1 MEVHKSININ
11 NFNSPS
17 GVGGSLIIIM
27 TNILFVFRRF
37 LKSKY
42 LRVVNLLGL
51 SIIFACLILSYIH
64 VKKELSYDRFNLNAD
79 RISRLSLQ
87 YNDEPV
93 DGRIYGFT
101 GSGLLSGIPG
111 IEQIVAL
118 SKVNTAVMTYK
129 GKPQIMQNIY
139 SASSNFFQVF
149 SYPLVIGQKEKV
161 LRTPHDVV
169 VSESFAKRVFG
180 NESPIGKNIQLDG
193 RRLGPLSGFVTG
205 VFKDFP
211 ENSHFHTEIIVQRP
225 DNAGD
230 DWPYVYILRNKDAGL
245 SGLAR
250 KITNFYNKDATP
262 KDGKTTAHLIPLT
275 DIHLHSRV
283 MRELEPNGNIYF
295 VYLIIGSNILLL
307 VIVLFNLWLN
317 AGLIFS
323 DNKKY
328 YKLLRLNGA
337 SSLTVLRDETL
348 LALLLGIV
356 SVLSGTLIAFYGASI
371 LHYSLSVLS
380 MGEVVILNMGFLVLI
395 VIISLLPVLFS
406 LSSTLF
412 LNTGNETKPLSFSF
426 SNVKYMLVGQYSIVL
441 FVIILAAG
449 ISKQVS
455 YIKNTQVGGNDS
467 TILVMNEQPEQVK
480 MRYKVL
486 KVELEKHPEIK
497 SVTAAMQLPGSAIR
511 DMLSVK
517 TEGKSKEMQIPLLA
531 VGEDFLPFFN
541 IKPIAGRTFLP
552 DNMTSG
558 EQLQLFMKMIKEKEK
573 YNSNVSEEYVLNA
586 KAVTFL
592 GLGSPEKAINKT
604 LTINHSALGYIR
616 QGTICGVVNNFTYT
630 TMYEDTIPM
639 IIIQRPLYFFLNCF
653 MVRLDPKNTERSL
666 AVFNKVWTK
675 VNPDY
680 PASYSFL
687 QDEYA
692 KVYRNEWNAE
702 MLVRIFSVLCLIIA
716 NLGLFIF
723 MAFIIKSRT
732 KEIGIRKV
740 NGAKSTEIVRM
751 LNLSFIRWIALAFI
765 IAIPL
770 VYFIMQ
776 RWLQDFAHKTTLDWW
791 IFALSGLFVLLL
803 SLLSVS
809 WMTWRAATANPV
821 ESLKGE

>member
-1 MEVHKSININ
+1 MN
-11 NFNSPS
+11 
-17 GVGGSLIIIM
+17 
-27 TNILFVFRRF
+27 NILFVFRRF

-64 VKKELSYDRFNLNAD
+64 VKKELSYDRFNVNAG
-79 RISRLSLQ
+79 RIARLSLQ
-87 YNDEPV
+87 YDDQPV

-101 GSGLLSGIPG
+101 GSKMLSKIPE
-111 IEQIVAL
+111 IEQLVAMAH
-118 SKVNTAVMTYK
+118 VNTAVMTYN
-129 GKPQIMQNIY
+129 GKPLILHDIY
-139 SASSNFFQVF
+139 CASSNFFQVF
-149 SYPLVIGQKEKV
+149 SYPLVEGQKNKV
-161 LRTPHDVV
+161 LQLPRTVV
-169 VSESFAKRVFG
+169 VSESFARRVFG
-180 NESPIGKNIQLDG
+180 PESPLGKGIHLEG
-193 RRLGPLSGFVTG
+193 RKLETMDATITG

-211 ENSHFHTEIIVQRP
+211 ENSHFHTEMIVQRP
-225 DNAGD
+225 DAEGY
-230 DWPYVYILRNKDAGL
+230 DWPYIYILLNKKADL
-245 SGLAR
+245 SSVVL
-250 KITNFYNKDATP
+250 KITNLYNKDDA
-262 KDGKTTAHLIPLT
+262 GKELNTKAQLIPLT

-295 VYLIIGSNILLL
+295 VYLIIGSNVLLL

-337 SSLTVLRDETL
+337 SSLTVLRDETV

-356 SVLSGTLIAFYGASI
+356 STLLGTLMAAYGASVM
-371 LHYSLSVLS
+371 HYSLSSLNLVEAVILS
-380 MGEVVILNMGFLVLI
+380 MSFLVLI

-412 LNTGNETKPLSFSF
+412 LNTGTEIKPLSFSF
-426 SNVKYMLVGQYSIVL
+426 SNVKYMLVGQYAIVM
-441 FVIILAAG
+441 FVIILATG

-455 YIKNTQVGGNDS
+455 FIKNTQVGGNDS
-467 TILVMNEQPEQVK
+467 TILVMNEQPDQVK
-480 MRYKVL
+480 QRYKLL
-486 KVELEKHPEIK
+486 KTELEKHPEI
-497 SVTAAMQLPGSAIR
+497 SGVTAAMQLPGSSIR
-511 DMLSVK
+511 DMISVK
-517 TEGKSKEMQIPLLA
+517 PEGKTEEVQIPLL
-531 VGEDFLPFFN
+531 VIGEDFLPFFHV
-541 IKPIAGRTFLP
+541 KPIAGRTFLP
-552 DNMTSG
+552 DKMTS
-558 EQLQLFMKMIKEKEK
+558 EDQLRLFTKMTTPSAEK
-573 YNSNVSEEYVLNA
+573 YSSNLSEEYVLNT
-586 KAVTFL
+586 KAVTML

-604 LTINHSALGYIR
+604 VSIEHSALGYIH
-616 QGTICGVVNNFTYT
+616 QGKICGVVNNFTYT

-639 IIIQRPLYFFLNCF
+639 IIIQRPLHFFLNCF
-653 MVRLDPKNTERSL
+653 MVRLDPKNTEQSL
-666 AVFNKVWTK
+666 AVFNKVWNQ

-680 PASYSFL
+680 PAGYSYL
-687 QDEYA
+687 KDEYA

-740 NGAKSTEIVRM
+740 NGAKSMEIVRM

-791 IFALSGLFVLLL
+791 IFALAGIFVLLL

-809 WMTWRAATANPV
+809 WMTWHAATANPV
-821 ESLKGE
+821 ESIKGE

>member
-1 MEVHKSININ
+1 
-11 NFNSPS
+11 
-17 GVGGSLIIIM
+17 M

-42 LRVVNLLGL
+42 LRAVNLLGL

-64 VKKELSYDRFNLNAD
+64 VKKELSYDRFNVNAD
-79 RISRLSLQ
+79 RIARLTLQ
-87 YNDEPV
+87 YNDEPI
-93 DGRIYGFT
+93 DGRIYGFS
-101 GSGLLSGIPG
+101 GSAMLSRIPG
-111 IEQIVAL
+111 IEQTVAL

-129 GKPQIMQNIY
+129 GKPQILQNIY
-139 SASSNFFQVF
+139 CASSNFFQVF
-149 SYPLVIGQKEKV
+149 NYPLVIGQKDKV

-169 VSESFAKRVFG
+169 VSEKLARRLFG
-180 NESPIGKNIQLDG
+180 KESPIGKEIQLDG
-193 RRLGPLSGFVTG
+193 RRLGPMSGFVTG

-211 ENSHFHTEIIVQRP
+211 ENSHFHTEMIVQRP
-225 DNAGD
+225 DNEGN
-230 DWPYVYILRNKDAGL
+230 DWPYVYLLRNKKTDL
-245 SGLAR
+245 SGLAQ
-250 KITNFYNKDATP
+250 KISNLYNKDATA
-262 KDGKTTAHLIPLT
+262 KEGKTTAHLMPLT

-295 VYLIIGSNILLL
+295 VYLIVGSNILLL
-307 VIVLFNLWLN
+307 IIVLFNLWLN

-323 DNKKY
+323 DNRKY
-328 YKLLRLNGA
+328 YQLLRLNGA
-337 SSLTVLRDETL
+337 SSLTVLRDESF
-348 LALLLGIV
+348 LALLLGILSIVSGLSIATYGV
-356 SVLSGTLIAFYGASI
+356 SV
-371 LHYSLSVLS
+371 LHYSLSDLS
-380 MGEVVILNMGFLVLI
+380 PCEIIMLCGGFLALI
-395 VIISLLPVLFS
+395 IVVSLLPVFVS

-412 LNTGNETKPLSFSF
+412 LNTENGMKPLRLSS
-426 SNVKYMLVGQYSIVL
+426 SNIRYMLIGQYSIVM
-441 FVIILAAG
+441 FVIILATG

-455 YIKNTQVGGNDS
+455 FIKNTQVGGDDS

-480 MRYKVL
+480 MRYKTL
-486 KVELEKHPEIK
+486 KTELEKHSEIK

-511 DMLSVK
+511 DMLGVK
-517 TEGKSKEMQIPLLA
+517 PEGKSNEVQIPLLA

-541 IKPIAGRTFLP
+541 IKPIAGRIFSS
-552 DNMTSG
+552 DKMTSS
-558 EQLQLFMKMIKEKEK
+558 EQIPLFNKMMTEKEK
-573 YNSNVSEEYVLNA
+573 YNCNISEEYVLNA

-604 LTINHSALGYIR
+604 LTINHSALGYIH
-616 QGTICGVVNNFTYT
+616 QGTVCGVVNNFTYT
-630 TMYEDTIPM
+630 TLYEDTIPM

-653 MVRLDPKNTERSL
+653 MVRLDPKDPEKSL
-666 AVFNKVWTK
+666 TAFNKVWSE

-702 MLVRIFSVLCLIIA
+702 MLVRVFSILCLIIA
-716 NLGLFIF
+716 NLGLVIF
-723 MAFIIKSRT
+723 TAFIIKSRT

-740 NGAKSTEIVRM
+740 NGARSMEIVRM
-751 LNLSFIRWIALAFI
+751 LNLTFIRWIVLAFI

-791 IFALSGLFVLLL
+791 IFALAGLFVLLL

-821 ESLKGE
+821 DSLKGE

>member
-1 MEVHKSININ
+1 
-11 NFNSPS
+11 
-17 GVGGSLIIIM
+17 M

-42 LRVVNLLGL
+42 LRAVNLLGL

-64 VKKELSYDRFNLNAD
+64 VKKEVSYDRFNVNAD
-79 RISRLSLQ
+79 RIARLSLQ

-101 GSGLLSGIPG
+101 GSGLLSKIPG
-111 IEQIVAL
+111 IEQSVAL
-118 SKVNTAVMTYK
+118 AHVNTAVMIYK
-129 GKPQIMQNIY
+129 GKPQILHDIY
-139 SASSNFFQVF
+139 CASSNFFQVF
-149 SYPLVIGQKEKV
+149 SYPLVEGQKDQV
-161 LRTPHDVV
+161 LQSPKSIV
-169 VSESFAKRVFG
+169 VSESFARRVFG
-180 NESPIGKNIQLDG
+180 TESPIGKGIHLEG
-193 RRLGPLSGFVTG
+193 RKMETMEASITG

-211 ENSHFHTEIIVQRP
+211 ENSHFHTEMIVQRP
-225 DNAGD
+225 NAEGY
-230 DWPYVYILRNKDAGL
+230 DWPYIYVLLNKKTDL
-245 SGLAR
+245 SSVAL
-250 KITNFYNKDATP
+250 KITNLYNKDLTG
-262 KDGKTTAHLIPLT
+262 KDSKTKAHLLPLT

-283 MRELEPNGNIYF
+283 MRELESNGNIYF
-295 VYLIIGSNILLL
+295 VYLIIGSNVLLL

-317 AGLIFS
+317 TGLIFS

-337 SSLTVLRDETL
+337 SSLTVLRDEAV

-356 SVLSGTLIAFYGASI
+356 SVLSGALIASYGASV
-371 LHYSLSVLS
+371 LNYSLLSLSPEEVL
-380 MGEVVILNMGFLVLI
+380 ILSLGFLVL
-395 VIISLLPVLFS
+395 VVVISLLPVLLS

-412 LNTGNETKPLSFSF
+412 LNTGIEIKPLSFSF
-426 SNVKYMLVGQYSIVL
+426 SNIKYMLVGQYSIVM

-467 TILVMNEQPEQVK
+467 TILVMNEQPDQVK
-480 MRYKVL
+480 MRYKLL
-486 KVELEKHPEIK
+486 KTELEKHPEIK
-497 SVTAAMQLPGSAIR
+497 GVTAAMQLPGSAIR
-511 DMLSVK
+511 DMIGVK
-517 TEGKSKEMQIPLLA
+517 PEGKTKEVQMPLLV

-541 IKPIAGRTFLP
+541 VSPIAGRTFLA
-552 DNMTSG
+552 DKMTSD
-558 EQLQLFMKMIKEKEK
+558 EQLRLFTKMTTPSNEK
-573 YNSNVSEEYVLNA
+573 YSCNLSEEYVLNA
-586 KAVTFL
+586 KAVTLL
-592 GLGSPEKAINKT
+592 GLGSPVQAINKT
-604 LTINHSALGYIR
+604 VSIEHGSLGYIQ

-639 IIIQRPLYFFLNCF
+639 IIIQRPLHYFLNCF

-666 AVFNKVWTK
+666 AVFNKVWNE

-680 PASYSFL
+680 PAGYSYL
-687 QDEYA
+687 KDEYA

-702 MLVRIFSVLCLIIA
+702 MLVRIFSMLCLIIA
-716 NLGLFIF
+716 NLGLVIF

-740 NGAKSTEIVRM
+740 NGAKSIEIVRM
-751 LNLSFIRWIALAFI
+751 LNMSFIRWIALAFI

-770 VYFIMQ
+770 VYIVMQ
-776 RWLQDFAHKTTLDWW
+776 HWLQDFAHKTTLDWW
-791 IFALSGLFVLLL
+791 IFALAGLFVLML

-821 ESLKGE
+821 DSLKGD

>member
-1 MEVHKSININ
+1 
-11 NFNSPS
+11 
-17 GVGGSLIIIM
+17 M

-42 LRVVNLLGL
+42 LRIVNFLGL

-64 VKKELSYDRFNLNAD
+64 VKKELSYDRFNVNAG
-79 RISRLSLQ
+79 RMARLSLQ

-111 IEQIVAL
+111 IEQIVVL

-129 GKPQIMQNIY
+129 GKPQILQNIY
-139 SASSNFFQVF
+139 CASSNFFQVF

-169 VSESFAKRVFG
+169 VSESFAKRIFG
-180 NESPIGKNIQLDG
+180 NESPIGKEIQLDG
-193 RRLGPLSGFVTG
+193 RRLGPLHGFVTG

-225 DNAGD
+225 DDAGD
-230 DWPYVYILRNKDAGL
+230 DWPYVYILRNKDTGL

-250 KITNFYNKDATP
+250 KISNFYNKEVTP
-262 KDGKTTAHLIPLT
+262 KDGKTTAHLVPLT

-295 VYLIIGSNILLL
+295 VYLIIGSNVLLL

-317 AGLIFS
+317 AGLIFT
-323 DNKKY
+323 DNRKY
-328 YKLLRLNGA
+328 YQLLRLNGA
-337 SSLTVLRDETL
+337 SSFTVLRDETF
-348 LALLLGIV
+348 LAILLGLL
-356 SVLSGTLIAFYGASI
+356 SVTFGLLVAFYGASV
-371 LHYSLSVLS
+371 LHYSLTVLS
-380 MGEVVILNMGFLVLI
+380 PVEIVMLCVGFLTLVI
-395 VIISLLPVLFS
+395 VVSLFPVLVS

-412 LNTGNETKPLSFSF
+412 LNKENGMKPLRLSS
-426 SNVKYMLVGQYSIVL
+426 SNIRYMLIGQYSIVM
-441 FVIILAAG
+441 FVIILTAG

-455 YIKNTQVGGNDS
+455 FIKNTQVGGNDS
-467 TILVMNEQPEQVK
+467 TILVLDEQPEQVK
-480 MRYKVL
+480 MRYKIL
-486 KVELEKHPEIK
+486 KAELEKHPEIK

-541 IKPIAGRTFLP
+541 IKPVAGRTFSS
-552 DNMTSG
+552 DKMTSV
-558 EQLQLFMKMIKEKEK
+558 EQLHLFMKMNKEKEK

-630 TMYEDTIPM
+630 TLYEDTIPM

-653 MVRLDPKNTERSL
+653 MVRLDPKNTEQSL
-666 AVFNKVWTK
+666 AVFNKVWNK

-702 MLVRIFSVLCLIIA
+702 LLVRIFSVMCLIIA
-716 NLGLFIF
+716 NLGLVIF

-740 NGAKSTEIVRM
+740 NGATSMEIVSM

-770 VYFIMQ
+770 VYFVMQ

-791 IFALSGLFVLLL
+791 IFALAGIFVLLL

-821 ESLKGE
+821 ESIKGE

>member
-1 MEVHKSININ
+1 
-11 NFNSPS
+11 
-17 GVGGSLIIIM
+17 M

-37 LKSKY
+37 LKSRY
-42 LRVVNLLGL
+42 LRAVNLLGL
-51 SIIFACLILSYIH
+51 SIIFACMVLSYIH
-64 VKKELSYDRFNLNAD
+64 VKKEWSYDRFNVNAD
-79 RISRLSLQ
+79 RIARLTLQ

-93 DGRIYGFT
+93 DGRIYGFS

-118 SKVNTAVMTYK
+118 SRVNTAVMTYK
-129 GKPQIMQNIY
+129 GKLQILQNVY
-139 SASSNFFQVF
+139 CASSNFFQVF
-149 SYPLVIGQKEKV
+149 SYPLVIGQKDKV

-169 VSESFAKRVFG
+169 VSESFARRLFG
-180 NESPIGKNIQLDG
+180 KESPIGKEIQLDG
-193 RRLGPLSGFVTG
+193 RRLGPLNGFVTG

-230 DWPYVYILRNKDAGL
+230 DWPYVYILRNKDTGL
-245 SGLAR
+245 SGIAR
-250 KITNFYNKDATP
+250 KISNFYNKDATP
-262 KDGKTTAHLIPLT
+262 KDGKTTAHLMPLT

-307 VIVLFNLWLN
+307 IIVLFNLWLN

-323 DNKKY
+323 DNRKY
-328 YKLLRLNGA
+328 YQLLRLNGA
-337 SSLTVLRDETL
+337 SSWTVLRDETF
-348 LALLLGIV
+348 LALLLGML
-356 SVLSGTLIAFYGASI
+356 SVAFGLLIASYGASV
-371 LHYSLSVLS
+371 LHYSLSVLIP
-380 MGEVVILNMGFLVLI
+380 GEIVMLCGGFLALI
-395 VIISLLPVLFS
+395 IVVCLLPVLVS

-412 LNTGNETKPLSFSF
+412 LNTENGMKPLRLSS
-426 SNVKYMLVGQYSIVL
+426 SNVRYMLIGQYSIVM

-449 ISKQVS
+449 ISKQVAF
-455 YIKNTQVGGNDS
+455 IKNTQVGGNDS
-467 TILVMNEQPEQVK
+467 TILVMDEQPEQVK

-486 KVELEKHPEIK
+486 KTELEKHPEIK

-511 DMLSVK
+511 DMLGVK
-517 TEGKSKEMQIPLLA
+517 TEGNSKELQIPLLA

-541 IKPIAGRTFLP
+541 IKPIAGRTFSS
-552 DNMTSG
+552 DKMTSG
-558 EQLQLFMKMIKEKEK
+558 EQLPLFMKMIKEKDK
-573 YNSNVSEEYVLNA
+573 YNCNLSEEYVLNA

-604 LTINHSALGYIR
+604 LTINHGALGYIH
-616 QGTICGVVNNFTYT
+616 QGTVCGVVNNFTYT
-630 TMYEDTIPM
+630 TLYEDTIPM

-653 MVRLDPKNTERSL
+653 MVRLDPKNPERSL

-692 KVYRNEWNAE
+692 RVYRNELNAE
-702 MLVRIFSVLCLIIA
+702 MLVRIFSILCLIIA
-716 NLGLFIF
+716 NLGLVIF
-723 MAFIIKSRT
+723 TAFIIKNRT

-740 NGAKSTEIVRM
+740 NGARSMEIVRM
-751 LNLSFIRWIALAFI
+751 LNLSFIRWIVLAFV

-791 IFALSGLFVLLL
+791 IFALAGLFVLLL

>member
-1 MEVHKSININ
+1 
-11 NFNSPS
+11 
-17 GVGGSLIIIM
+17 M

-42 LRVVNLLGL
+42 LRAVNLLGL

-64 VKKELSYDRFNLNAD
+64 VKKELSYDRFNVNAD
-79 RISRLSLQ
+79 RIARLSLQ
-87 YNDEPV
+87 YNDEPI
-93 DGRIYGFT
+93 DGRIYGFS
-101 GSGLLSGIPG
+101 GSAMLSKIPG
-111 IEQIVAL
+111 IEQTVAL

-129 GKPQIMQNIY
+129 GKPQILQNIY
-139 SASSNFFQVF
+139 CASSNFFQVF
-149 SYPLVIGQKEKV
+149 SYPLVIGQKDKV

-169 VSESFAKRVFG
+169 VSESFARRLFG
-180 NESPIGKNIQLDG
+180 KESPIGKEIQLDG
-193 RRLGPLSGFVTG
+193 RRLGPMNGFVTG

-211 ENSHFHTEIIVQRP
+211 ANSHFHTDMIVQRP
-225 DNAGD
+225 DNEGN
-230 DWPYVYILRNKDAGL
+230 DWSYIYILRNKKADL
-245 SGLAR
+245 SGLSQ
-250 KITNFYNKDATP
+250 KISNLYNKDATA
-262 KDGKTTAHLIPLT
+262 KDGKTTAHLTPLT

-283 MRELEPNGNIYF
+283 MREMEPNGNIYF
-295 VYLIIGSNILLL
+295 VYLIVGSNILLL

-328 YKLLRLNGA
+328 YQLLRLNGA
-337 SSLTVLRDETL
+337 SSSTVLRDEAL
-348 LALLLGIV
+348 LAFLLGLL
-356 SVLSGTLIAFYGASI
+356 SVLSGILIAAYGASV
-371 LHYSLSVLS
+371 LHYSLSALS
-380 MGEVVILNMGFLVLI
+380 FGEIATLCIGFLGLI
-395 VIISLLPVLFS
+395 IIVSLLPVLLS

-412 LNTGNETKPLSFSF
+412 LNTSSKIKPLRFSF
-426 SNVKYMLVGQYSIVL
+426 SNVKYMLVGQYSIVM

-455 YIKNTQVGGNDS
+455 FIKNTQVGGNDS
-467 TILVMNEQPEQVK
+467 TILVMNEQPDQVK
-480 MRYKVL
+480 MRYKIL
-486 KVELEKHPEIK
+486 KTELEKYSEIK
-497 SVTAAMQLPGSAIR
+497 GVTAAMQLPGSAIR
-511 DMLSVK
+511 DMLGVK
-517 TEGKSKEMQIPLLA
+517 PEGKDKEVQIPLLA

-541 IKPIAGRTFLP
+541 IKPIAGKMFSP
-552 DNMTSG
+552 DKMTST
-558 EQLQLFMKMIKEKEK
+558 EQVSLFSKMMTEKEK
-573 YNSNVSEEYVLNA
+573 YNCNISEEYVLNA
-586 KAVTFL
+586 KAVTLL

-604 LTINHSALGYIR
+604 LTINHSALGYIH
-616 QGTICGVVNNFTYT
+616 QGAICGVVNNFTYT
-630 TMYEDTIPM
+630 TLYEDTIPM

-653 MVRLDPKNTERSL
+653 MVRLDPKDPEKSL
-666 AVFNKVWTK
+666 ATFNKVWSK

-692 KVYRNEWNAE
+692 KVYRNELNAE
-702 MLVRIFSVLCLIIA
+702 MLVRIFSILCLIIA
-716 NLGLFIF
+716 NLGLLIF

-740 NGAKSTEIVRM
+740 NGAKSIEIVRM

-791 IFALSGLFVLLL
+791 IFALAGLFVLLL
-803 SLLSVS
+803 SLFSVS

-821 ESLKGE
+821 DSLKGE

>member
-1 MEVHKSININ
+1 
-11 NFNSPS
+11 
-17 GVGGSLIIIM
+17 M

-37 LKSKY
+37 LKSRY
-42 LRVVNLLGL
+42 LRAVNLLGL
-51 SIIFACLILSYIH
+51 SIIFACMVLSYIH
-64 VKKELSYDRFNLNAD
+64 VKKEWSYDRFNVNAD
-79 RISRLSLQ
+79 RIARLTLQ

-93 DGRIYGFT
+93 DGRIYGFS

-118 SKVNTAVMTYK
+118 SRVNTAVMTYK
-129 GKPQIMQNIY
+129 GKLQILQNVY
-139 SASSNFFQVF
+139 CASSNFFQVF
-149 SYPLVIGQKEKV
+149 SYPLVIGQKDKV

-169 VSESFAKRVFG
+169 VSESFARRLFG
-180 NESPIGKNIQLDG
+180 KESPIGKEIQLDG
-193 RRLGPLSGFVTG
+193 RRLGPLNGFVTG

-230 DWPYVYILRNKDAGL
+230 DWPYVYILRNKDTGL
-245 SGLAR
+245 SGIAR
-250 KITNFYNKDATP
+250 KISNFYNKDATP
-262 KDGKTTAHLIPLT
+262 KDGKTTAHLMPLT

-307 VIVLFNLWLN
+307 IIVLFNLWLN

-323 DNKKY
+323 DNRKY
-328 YKLLRLNGA
+328 YQLLRLNGA
-337 SSLTVLRDETL
+337 SSNTVLRDETF
-348 LALLLGIV
+348 LALLLGLLSVAFGLLVATYGV
-356 SVLSGTLIAFYGASI
+356 SV

-380 MGEVVILNMGFLVLI
+380 SGEIVMLCGGFLSLI
-395 VIISLLPVLFS
+395 IFVSLIPVLVS

-412 LNTGNETKPLSFSF
+412 LNTENGIKPLRLSS
-426 SNVKYMLVGQYSIVL
+426 SNIRYMLVGQYSIVM
-441 FVIILAAG
+441 FVIILATG

-455 YIKNTQVGGNDS
+455 FIKNTQVAGNDS
-467 TILVMNEQPEQVK
+467 TILVLNEQPEQVK
-480 MRYKVL
+480 MRYKLL
-486 KVELEKHPEIK
+486 KAELEKHPEII

-541 IKPIAGRTFLP
+541 IKPVAGRTFSS
-552 DNMTSG
+552 DKMTSV
-558 EQLQLFMKMIKEKEK
+558 EQLQLFMKMNKEKEK

-630 TMYEDTIPM
+630 TLYEDTIPM
-639 IIIQRPLYFFLNCF
+639 IIIQRPLYYFLNCF
-653 MVRLDPKNTERSL
+653 MVRLDSKNTERSL

-702 MLVRIFSVLCLIIA
+702 MLVRIFSMLCLIIA
-716 NLGLFIF
+716 NLGLVIF
-723 MAFIIKSRT
+723 MAFIIKSRK

-740 NGAKSTEIVRM
+740 NGARSMEIVRM
-751 LNLSFIRWIALAFI
+751 LNLSFIRWIAVAFI

-770 VYFIMQ
+770 VYFVMQ
-776 RWLQDFAHKTTLDWW
+776 RWLQDFAHKITLDWW

>member
-1 MEVHKSININ
+1 
-11 NFNSPS
+11 
-17 GVGGSLIIIM
+17 M

-42 LRVVNLLGL
+42 LRAVNLLGL

-64 VKKELSYDRFNLNAD
+64 VKKEFSYDRFNVNAG
-79 RISRLSLQ
+79 RIARLSLQ
-87 YNDEPV
+87 YNDEPI
-93 DGRIYGFT
+93 DGRIYDFS
-101 GSGLLSGIPG
+101 GSKMLSKIAG
-111 IEQIVAL
+111 IEQTVAL
-118 SKVNTAVMTYK
+118 AHVNTAVMTYK
-129 GKPQIMQNIY
+129 GKSQIQNDIY
-139 SASSNFFQVF
+139 FASSNFFQVF
-149 SYPLVIGQKEKV
+149 SYPMVEGQKDKV
-161 LRTPHDVV
+161 LQSPHSVV
-169 VSESFAKRVFG
+169 VSESFARRVFG
-180 NESPIGKNIQLDG
+180 RESPIGKGIHLEG
-193 RRLGPLSGFVTG
+193 RKIDTMDAFITG

-211 ENSHFHTEIIVQRP
+211 ENSHFHTEMIFHRP
-225 DNAGD
+225 DVEGY
-230 DWPYVYILRNKDAGL
+230 DWPYIYVLLTKNTNL
-245 SGLAR
+245 SSIAL
-250 KITNFYNKDATP
+250 KITNLYNKDSNN
-262 KDGKTTAHLIPLT
+262 KESKIKAHLIPLT

-317 AGLIFS
+317 AGLIFY

-337 SSLTVLRDETL
+337 SSFTVLRDETL
-348 LALLLGIV
+348 FALLLGILAV
-356 SVLSGTLIAFYGASI
+356 LLGTVIAGFGSSV
-371 LHYSLSVLS
+371 LHYSLTVLS
-380 MGEVVILNMGFLVLI
+380 VGEVVILSVIFLALT
-395 VIISLLPVLFS
+395 VIISLLPVLLS
-406 LSSTLF
+406 LSSTMF
-412 LNTGNETKPLSFSF
+412 LNTENEIKPLRFSF
-426 SNVKYMLVGQYSIVL
+426 SNVKYLLVGQYSIVM

-455 YIKNTQVGGNDS
+455 FIKNTQVGGNDS
-467 TILVMNEQPEQVK
+467 TILVLDEQPDQVK
-480 MRYKVL
+480 MRYKIL
-486 KVELEKHPEIK
+486 KEELEKHPEIK

-511 DMLSVK
+511 DMLGVK
-517 TEGKSKEMQIPLLA
+517 EEGKTKEMQIPLLL

-541 IKPIAGRTFLP
+541 IKPIAGRTFSS
-552 DNMTSG
+552 DKMTFD
-558 EQLQLFMKMIKEKEK
+558 EQLKLFMKMNKEKEK
-573 YNSNVSEEYVLNA
+573 YNCNLSEEYVLNA

-604 LTINHSALGYIR
+604 ITINHGTLGYIH

-630 TMYEDTIPM
+630 TLYEDTIPL
-639 IIIQRPLYFFLNCF
+639 IIIQRPLHFLMNCF
-653 MVRLDPKNTERSL
+653 MVRLDPKSPERSL
-666 AVFNKVWTK
+666 AVFKKVWTK

-716 NLGLFIF
+716 NLGLVIF

-740 NGAKSTEIVRM
+740 NGAGTMEIIGM
-751 LNLSFIRWIALAFI
+751 LNLSFIRWIALAFVL
-765 IAIPL
+765 AIPL

-776 RWLQDFAHKTTLDWW
+776 RWLHDFAHKTTLDWW
-791 IFALSGLFVLLL
+791 IFALAGLFVLLL
-803 SLLSVS
+803 SILSVS

-821 ESLKGE
+821 ESLKSE

>member
-1 MEVHKSININ
+1 
-11 NFNSPS
+11 
-17 GVGGSLIIIM
+17 M

-42 LRVVNLLGL
+42 LRAVNLLGL

-64 VKKELSYDRFNLNAD
+64 VKKELSYDRFNVNAD
-79 RISRLSLQ
+79 RIARLSLQ
-87 YNDEPV
+87 YNDEPI
-93 DGRIYGFT
+93 DGRIYGFS
-101 GSGLLSGIPG
+101 GSAMLSKIPG
-111 IEQIVAL
+111 IEQTVAL

-129 GKPQIMQNIY
+129 GKPQILQNIY
-139 SASSNFFQVF
+139 CASSNFFQVF
-149 SYPLVIGQKEKV
+149 SYPLVIGQKDKV
-161 LRTPHDVV
+161 LQSPKNVV
-169 VSESFAKRVFG
+169 VSESFTRRLFG
-180 NESPIGKNIQLDG
+180 KESPIGKEIQLDG
-193 RRLGPLSGFVTG
+193 RRLGPMNGFVTG

-211 ENSHFHTEIIVQRP
+211 ENSHFHTEMIVQRP
-225 DNAGD
+225 DNEGN
-230 DWPYVYILRNKDAGL
+230 DWPYIYILRNNKTDL
-245 SGLAR
+245 SGLSQ
-250 KITNFYNKDATP
+250 KISNLYNKDATA

-283 MRELEPNGNIYF
+283 MREMEPNGNIYF
-295 VYLIIGSNILLL
+295 VYLIVGSNVLLL

-328 YKLLRLNGA
+328 YQLLRLNGA
-337 SSLTVLRDETL
+337 SSSTVLRDETL
-348 LALLLGIV
+348 LAFLLGIL
-356 SVLSGTLIAFYGASI
+356 SVLLGILIAAYRASV
-371 LHYSLSVLS
+371 LHYSLSALS
-380 MGEVVILNMGFLVLI
+380 MVEITMMSIGLLGLI
-395 VIISLLPVLFS
+395 IIVSLLPVLLS
-406 LSSTLF
+406 LSSTMF
-412 LNTGNETKPLSFSF
+412 LNTSSEIKPLRFSF
-426 SNVKYMLVGQYSIVL
+426 SNVKYMLVGQYSIVM
-441 FVIILAAG
+441 FVIILAVG

-455 YIKNTQVGGNDS
+455 FIKNTQVGGNNS

-480 MRYKVL
+480 MRYKIL
-486 KVELEKHPEIK
+486 KTELEKYSEIK
-497 SVTAAMQLPGSAIR
+497 GVTAAMQLPGSAIR
-511 DMLSVK
+511 DMLGVK
-517 TEGKSKEMQIPLLA
+517 PEGKDKEVQIPLLA
-531 VGEDFLPFFN
+531 VGEDFLPFFH
-541 IKPIAGRTFLP
+541 IKPIAGRIFSS
-552 DNMTSG
+552 DKMTST
-558 EQLQLFMKMIKEKEK
+558 EQIPLFNKMMTEKEK
-573 YNSNVSEEYVLNA
+573 YNCNISEEYVLNA

-604 LTINHSALGYIR
+604 LTINHSALGYIH

-630 TMYEDTIPM
+630 TLYEDTIPM

-653 MVRLDPKNTERSL
+653 MVRLDPKDSEKSL
-666 AVFNKVWTK
+666 ARFNKVWSK

-692 KVYRNEWNAE
+692 KVYRNELNAE
-702 MLVRIFSVLCLIIA
+702 MLVRIFSILCLIIA
-716 NLGLFIF
+716 NLGLLIF

-740 NGAKSTEIVRM
+740 NGAKSLEIVRM
-751 LNLSFIRWIALAFI
+751 LNLSFIRWIVLAFV

-791 IFALSGLFVLLL
+791 IFTLAGLFVLLL

-809 WMTWRAATANPV
+809 WMTWRAATTNPV
-821 ESLKGE
+821 DSLKGE